1 MFLSND
7 LNRSI
12 SPAEQSQAK
21 MNFPMNSHLEKV
33 KQGLA
38 LENIAMNIPLDHKTD
53 AQILSELRTWVGR
66 EREAVTHV
74 LYYLRE
80 VEERKL
86 YLHEASSLNEFCMK
100 VLKYSRHEA
109 QARID
114 AMRLLKVIPEIDA
127 DLDSGKLSL
136 TVAAQTMSN
145 FRKEDVRRKAAGEN
159 PLSEDE
165 QKAVLADLMSTSTR
179 EADRKLAS
187 HFPGQPQLEK
197 TKPVSE
203 TLTRIEFNA
212 DKETMKMYER
222 LQAYYYH
229 QTDGSWEKLFE
240 ILAHHEI
247 EKLDTPP
254 RRSLGSQQG
263 RTRYVRKQT
272 HQEIWSNWERGCDHR
287 LENGE
292 RCGSRQNLE
301 KDHILEFSR
310 GGTNKKENLRLL
322 CGAHNRYRSDQLQK
336 LRREFME
343 RTECVRTECLEQL
356 FTQAVQSRTSVVF
369 M

>member
-1 MFLSND
+1 MSLSNN
-7 LNRSI
+7 LNHSL
-12 SPAEQSQAK
+12 AEQSQAIEL
-21 MNFPMNSHLEKV
+21 NIS
-33 KQGLA
+33 
-38 LENIAMNIPLDHKTD
+38 LENVETNMSLNNKTD
-53 AQILSELRTWVGR
+53 AQILSGLKAWVGK

-136 TVAAQTMSN
+136 TVAAQTMSS

-165 QKAVLADLMSTSTR
+165 QKVVLADLMSTSTR
-179 EADRKLAS
+179 EADRKLAT
-187 HFPGQPQLEK
+187 HFPGQPQIEK

-212 DKETMKMYER
+212 DKETMKMFER

-229 QTDGSWEKLFE
+229 QTGGSWEKLFE
-240 ILAHHEI
+240 ILADHEI
-247 EKLDTPP
+247 KKLDTPP
-254 RRSLGSQQG
+254 RRSPGSKQG
-263 RTRYVRKQT
+263 RTRYVRKQI
-272 HQEIWSNWERGCDHR
+272 HQKVWSNWERGCDHR

-301 KDHILEFSR
+301 KDHVIEFSR
-310 GGTNKKENLRLL
+310 GGTNVKENLRLL
-322 CGAHNRYRSDQLQK
+322 CSAHNRYRSDRLQK
-336 LRREFME
+336 LRREFMARAE
-343 RTECVRTECLEQL
+343 RVRTECFERL
-356 FTQAVQSRTSVVF
+356 FGKAVQSSSAVVYANS

>member
-1 MFLSND
+1 MKKSLS
-7 LNRSI
+7 
-12 SPAEQSQAK
+12 
-21 MNFPMNSHLEKV
+21 
-33 KQGLA
+33 
-38 LENIAMNIPLDHKTD
+38 LENIETNISLDHKTD
-53 AQILSELRTWVGR
+53 AQVLSELKTWVGK
-66 EREAVTHV
+66 EREAITRV

-136 TVAAQTMSN
+136 TVAAQTMSS
-145 FRKEDVRRKAAGEN
+145 FRKEDVRRKAAGES

-165 QKAVLADLMSTSTR
+165 QKTVLADLMSASTR
-179 EADRKLAS
+179 EADRKLAT
-187 HFPGQPQLEK
+187 HFPGQSQFEK

-212 DKETMKMYER
+212 NKEAMKMYER

-229 QTDGSWEKLFE
+229 QTGGSWEKLFE

-254 RRSLGSQQG
+254 RRSLGSKQG
-263 RTRYVRKQT
+263 RTRYVRKQI
-272 HQEIWSNWERGCDHR
+272 HQKVWSNWERGCDHR

-292 RCGSRQNLE
+292 RCGSRRNLE
-301 KDHILEFSR
+301 KDHIIEFSK
-310 GGTNKKENLRLL
+310 GGTNRKENLRLL
-322 CGAHNRYRSDQLQK
+322 CGPHNRYRSDQLQK
-336 LRREFME
+336 LRHEFME
-343 RTECVRTECLEQL
+343 RAECVRTECLEQL
-356 FTQAVQSRTSVVF
+356 FVETIQTAAAVASAGAMSCPKS
-369 M
+369 